1 MTIPAARVLS
11 TLVLAALAGSPSGER
26 ARPCAATTTLEGP
39 ADLTTA
45 VARGLEAHG
54 LAIGARGTC
63 PDRTVRARLAA
74 GTSSGTF
81 SLHIEDGY
89 GRTSDRVLADPATAV
104 SLIESWAIDED
115 SDLLAARA
123 PAAAGAPGVAAIA
136 APASTTAGLPL
147 RLYGG
152 LGSMAG
158 SDRSIWASALLGGC
172 VGIGRACV
180 GAELAGGQ
188 DLGLAGGTADP
199 GTTRSGADLFLVGAV
214 PLVRGRWLLMPK
226 VGLGAGW
233 MRTRVLTEDPDA
245 PVEIGNTFGLRAAL
259 GVLAGVSVSRAM
271 AIALDLGA
279 VAAPQARPS
288 PAEQSQSSLPGE
300 PRLAGRATIGCVVTP

>member
-11 TLVLAALAGSPSGER
+11 TLVLAAFASSPSGER
-26 ARPCAATTTLEGP
+26 ASPCAATTTLEGP

-54 LAIGARGTC
+54 VAIGARGTC

-74 GTSSGTF
+74 GPSRGTL

-89 GRTSDRVLADPATAV
+89 GRISDRVLADTATAV
-104 SLIESWAIDED
+104 SLIESWAIDEE
-115 SDLLAARA
+115 SDLLRARA
-123 PAAAGAPGVAAIA
+123 PAPVGAPSVAVIA
-136 APASTTAGLPL
+136 APAATAAGLPL

-152 LGSMAG
+152 LGSTAG
-158 SDRSIWASALLGGC
+158 SDRSVWASALLGGC
-172 VGIGRACV
+172 VGVGRACV
-180 GAELAGGQ
+180 GGELSGGL
-188 DLGLAGGTADP
+188 DLGLAGDTADP
-199 GTTRSGADLFLVGAV
+199 GTTRSGADLLVIGAV

-226 VGLGAGW
+226 AGLGAGW
-233 MRTRVLTEDPDA
+233 VRTRVLTEDPDA
-245 PVEIGNTFGLRAAL
+245 PVEVGNTFGLRAAL
-259 GVLAGVSVSRAM
+259 GALAGFSVSRAM
-271 AIALDLGA
+271 AVALDVGV

-288 PAEQSQSSLPGE
+288 PAEQSRSSLPGE